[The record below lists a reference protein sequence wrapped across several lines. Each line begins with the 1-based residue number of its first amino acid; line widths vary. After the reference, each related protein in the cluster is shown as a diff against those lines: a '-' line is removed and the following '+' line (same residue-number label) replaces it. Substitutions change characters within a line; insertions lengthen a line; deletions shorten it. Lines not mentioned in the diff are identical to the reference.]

1 MSITILNPGMLT
13 SVQDLGR
20 IGYQQYGV
28 SVSGVMDPRSASIA
42 NILVDNDEGE
52 AVLECTMM
60 GPHLRFDAPNI
71 IAITGGDLG
80 ATLDGQSID
89 TYRAV
94 PVNAGQTLRFT
105 MLRTGCRA
113 FVAFAGGL
121 DIPLVMGSRSTDMK
135 AKIGGYQG
143 RKLQKDDV
151 IAFRAPKTDLKNLGV
166 RHISPEFVP
175 RAEYKLRVV
184 LGPQDDAFTELG
196 IMTFLSSVYTLTPEF
211 DRMGCRL
218 DGELIEH
225 IKDGNIISDGIAFG
239 AIQVPSAGKPIIMLA
254 DRQTTGGY
262 TKIANVISADFRILA
277 QLKAGD
283 RVRFEKVSITTA
295 QEALLAQRAALRC
308 LRGAM
313 NVDAALKRKNN
324 SNRRNDTWP
333 LILPLISIRSRARF
347 ASSSARVSST
357 SQPPV
362 CVAATHR
369 PILSSFRRN
378 TREIL
383 RNLPS
388 ATPSPARSLRLSG
401 VRPRRTIWAR
411 AATSAPTFPSIAST
425 AMASGMARS

>member
-1 MSITILNPGMLT
+1 MSKLDSM
-13 SVQDLGR
+13 SRRQFLGAF
-20 IGYQQYGV
+20 GAATVAMAGLGLV
-28 SVSGVMDPRSASIA
+28 GCGGNSAASDAAASVSGTVNCSGATSFQTLVESAA
-42 NILVDNDEGE
+42 HKFEDKYPDV
-52 AVLECTMM
+52 T
-60 GPHLRFDAPNI
+60 

-121 DIPLVMGSRSTDMK
+121 DIPVVMGSRSTDMK

-218 DGELIEH
+218 DGEPIEH

-277 QLKAGD
+277 QLKMGD
-283 RVRFEKVSITTA
+283 RVRFEKVSITDA
-295 QEALLAQRAALRC
+295 QEALLAQRATLRC
-308 LRGAM
+308 LCSAM
-313 NVDAALKRKNN
+313 NR
-324 SNRRNDTWP
+324 
-333 LILPLISIRSRARF
+333 
-347 ASSSARVSST
+347 
-357 SQPPV
+357 
-362 CVAATHR
+362 
-369 PILSSFRRN
+369 
-378 TREIL
+378 
-383 RNLPS
+383 
-388 ATPSPARSLRLSG
+388 
-401 VRPRRTIWAR
+401 
-411 AATSAPTFPSIAST
+411 
-425 AMASGMARS
+425 

>member
-42 NILVDNDEGE
+42 NILVGNDEGE

-80 ATLDGQSID
+80 ATLDGQRID
-89 TYRAV
+89 TYRAI

-121 DIPLVMGSRSTDMK
+121 DIPVVMGSRSTNMK

-196 IMTFLSSVYTLTPEF
+196 ATTFLSSVYTLTPEF

-225 IKDGNIISDGIAFG
+225 IKERRHHLRRHCLRRDSG
-239 AIQVPSAGKPIIMLA
+239 AICGQADHHAGRPPDHRRLHE
-254 DRQTTGGY
+254 DRQRYLRRLSHSRPAQAGDSALRKGLHRHCTGG
-262 TKIANVISADFRILA
+262 SACAARYA
-277 QLKAGD
+277 
-283 RVRFEKVSITTA
+283 
-295 QEALLAQRAALRC
+295 ALPAQRHESL
-308 LRGAM
+308 
-313 NVDAALKRKNN
+313 
-324 SNRRNDTWP
+324 T
-333 LILPLISIRSRARF
+333 
-347 ASSSARVSST
+347 
-357 SQPPV
+357 QP
-362 CVAATHR
+362 
-369 PILSSFRRN
+369 
-378 TREIL
+378 
-383 RNLPS
+383 
-388 ATPSPARSLRLSG
+388 
-401 VRPRRTIWAR
+401 
-411 AATSAPTFPSIAST
+411 
-425 AMASGMARS
+425 